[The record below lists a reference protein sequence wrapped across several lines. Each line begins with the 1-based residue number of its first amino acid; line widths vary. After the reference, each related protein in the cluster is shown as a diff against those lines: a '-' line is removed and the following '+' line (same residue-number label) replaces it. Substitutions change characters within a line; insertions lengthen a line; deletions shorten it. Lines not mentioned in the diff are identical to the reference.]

1 MIKATEAKAYALTA
15 QEIQKLEAIKREME
29 KQTRFAEMATA
40 TIIFCDTVL
49 SVAIDKSSHDG
60 DNSLTLYWGWD
71 TNCEFSDVCRDLIEE
86 KEKYA
91 NGDSS
96 YTLAGDRVHFPT
108 MMEYLVSNG
117 YKVEKF
123 EWSYMSYGHGCKT
136 GVKIRIQWNP

>member
-15 QEIQKLEAIKREME
+15 QEVQKLEAVKREIE

-40 TIIFCDTVL
+40 TILFCDTVL
-49 SVAIDKSSHDG
+49 SAAIDASARDG

-71 TNCEFSDVCRDLIEE
+71 KWNEFSDVYRDLKEE

-96 YTLAGDRVHFPT
+96 YTLTGDSVHFPT

-123 EWSYMSYGHGCKT
+123 EWTYMSYGSGCQT
-136 GVKIRIQWNP
+136 GARIRIQWNP